1 MNMADYKELKDR
13 FKTDDTPTG
22 DDYAEL
28 IDLAGG
34 ANDKADNA
42 IVDNGD
48 GTITL
53 NGAKLKPVA
62 DNGDGTIKVNGVSY
76 QPVID
81 NKDNTLTL
89 NGKVIAPV
97 KDNQDGTITVNTKTF
112 TPADDNEV
120 AHNNDIIYSQLYK
133 DTDLLTLINNTGKT
147 RYYSSSISDVTSTL
161 KNCPVSTA
169 FTLDIKTASQANRPI
184 GAAHNPTY
192 VYNMLELRSSGELW
206 TTAISTDGSGNIITT
221 GWNKQ
226 VSDKDK
232 PVYHNDSGDISVD
245 GKQSFYKPVIDN
257 GDGTITVNNITYTPS
272 SVDEVNKATADDKL
286 RLKGRRTLDQKM
298 SVHAWG
304 WQFQQ
309 DNINNNGRGFKL
321 IKTHGFSYVRMGIS
335 WKSTETTIGNFDYSI
350 LDQLINMAISAGL
363 TPIILCSP
371 DVPDFYASDTYDN
384 NFPRFKKFYTDVI
397 RHYKGKGIQWEGINE
412 PNGGVSWFKSD
423 PSTDDFHSKLAVVT
437 QSMALISKSIDP
449 SSSFIS
455 GVVATN
461 LWATGTNPWQE
472 FVQKIMTD
480 KVSKYSNY
488 FSHHPYLLDRSPLY
502 FYSQDSQIIYINNV
516 LKNYNVD
523 QKQAITEIGWTVTG
537 DANKVDE
544 ETKATYLLQSI
555 FMADQMDVDIIG
567 VFNWYTLGP
576 DDEYGKQNPS
586 EVGYGIIAP
595 DMVTDLPAGL
605 AISDVLNKLKGFS
618 FDFTEDTGNNDVIM
632 HYINYYTNKHK
643 LVYWSFDGD
652 YHTNGSKGSTVSL
665 PDSTIMA
672 PKPVIL
678 DID

>member
-1 MNMADYKELKDR
+1 MADYSDLKNK

-22 DDYAEL
+22 DNYAEL
-28 IDLAGG
+28 IDLAGSAKDLG
-34 ANDKADNA
+34 VNA
-42 IVDNGD
+42 VVDNHDGSITINGTKLVPVNDNKD
-48 GTITL
+48 GTIR
-53 NGAKLKPVA
+53 
-62 DNGDGTIKVNGVSY
+62 VNGSSY
-76 QPVID
+76 RPVID
-81 NKDNTLTL
+81 NNDNTLTL
-89 NGKVIAPV
+89 NGKVIVPV
-97 KDNQDGTITVNTKTF
+97 KDNQDGTVTVNTQTYTPANNNNVVKDNHDGSILVNGRQY
-112 TPADDNEV
+112 TPADVENVVKDN
-120 AHNNDIIYSQLYK
+120 HDGTIK
-133 DTDLLTLINNTGKT
+133 
-147 RYYSSSISDVTSTL
+147 
-161 KNCPVSTA
+161 VSG
-169 FTLDIKTASQANRPI
+169 AS
-184 GAAHNPTY
+184 
-192 VYNMLELRSSGELW
+192 
-206 TTAISTDGSGNIITT
+206 
-221 GWNKQ
+221 
-226 VSDKDK
+226 
-232 PVYHNDSGDISVD
+232 
-245 GKQSFYKPVIDN
+245 YKPVVDN
-257 GDGTITVNNITYTPS
+257 DNGTITVNNITYTPS
-272 SVDEVNKATADDKL
+272 SVDDVNKATADDKL

-298 SVHAWG
+298 CVHAWG
-304 WQFQQ
+304 YQFQQ
-309 DNINNNGRGFKL
+309 DNINNNGRGFSL
-321 IKTHGFSYVRMGIS
+321 IKSHGFSYVRMGIS
-335 WKSTETTIGNFDYSI
+335 WKSTETTAGNFNYEI
-350 LDQLINMAISAGL
+350 LDKLINMSTNSGL
-363 TPIILCSP
+363 IPIILCSP

-384 NFPRFKKFYTDVI
+384 NFSRFKKFYADVI
-397 RHYKGKGIQWEGINE
+397 SHYKNKGIQWEGLNE
-412 PNGGVSWFKSD
+412 PNSGVSWFKSD
-423 PSTDDFHSKLAVVT
+423 SSTDDFHQKLSVVT

-488 FSHHPYLLDRSPLY
+488 FSHHPYLLDKSPAY

-516 LKNYNVD
+516 LNNYNVD

-555 FMADQMDVDIIG
+555 FMADQMNVDIIG

-586 EVGYGIIAP
+586 EVGYGIIAS

-605 AISDVLNKLKGFS
+605 AISDAINKLKGFS

-643 LVYWSFDGD
+643 IVYWSFDGD
-652 YHTNGSKGSTVSL
+652 FHTNGSKGSTVSL
-665 PDSTIMA
+665 PDSTVMA